1 MLDNS
6 IFYNILYTMNSNYD
20 TPIIRE
26 RSVAA
31 LRRAIEIIGTAHKL
45 ALLLGGANTL
55 VGSWLH
61 KTKYGVAGHYVRP
74 IEELTDGQVK
84 RHDLRCDLFP
94 EGDHYFLAIKNIAS
108 KVIEKY
114 ILTTIARFFETPA
127 CFIAEVINYLNET
140 IYDSILVKNNELMSH
155 HILAISTHACAY
167 KYAVLQ
173 HASPMFGDI
182 FPHTEIIKVFFA
194 AQADVI
200 DEIYSQLE
208 EKDG

>member
-1 MLDNS
+1 
-6 IFYNILYTMNSNYD
+6 MNSNYEI
-20 TPIIRE
+20 PIIRE
-26 RSVAA
+26 RSITA
-31 LRRAIEIIGTAHKL
+31 LRRAIDIIGTAHKL
-45 ALLLGGANTL
+45 AHLLGGANTL

-61 KTKYGVAGHYVRP
+61 KTKYGVAGHYVRL

-114 ILTTIARFFETPA
+114 TFTTIAQLFEKTSD
-127 CFIAEVINYLNET
+127 VINYLNET
-140 IYDSILVKNNELMSH
+140 IYDSVLVKNNELMSH

-167 KYAVLQ
+167 KYAVFQ
-173 HASPMFGDI
+173 HASVMFGDV
-182 FPHTEIIKVFFA
+182 FPHTQIIKIFFA

-200 DEIYSQLE
+200 DEIYSRLE
-208 EKDG
+208 ETDG